1 MMELLSIIVPVYN
14 GEKHIDECIKSLTAQ
29 NYNNVQIIC
38 VNDGST
44 DCSNQLLE
52 KWTQAD
58 SRVEVYFQNNSGVSA
73 ARNTGLLYAKGDYI
87 TFVDCDDTVESNM
100 YTEMM
105 NQFYDDTVGMVHC
118 SYNKV
123 PLEGEKYCVGG
134 SGKITRVSG
143 SEMQECLIKGVRFTG
158 SPCTKIYKKNIIQDV
173 IFDRSI
179 KINEDV
185 WFNYCV
191 LNNIQDTIFMDCGFY
206 NYFEWNSGATK
217 TTVDKKIVDDCVKV
231 AEYIYREEKEKKLEK
246 AARNKY
252 FMALCNQYR
261 AYLYASREREQIA
274 NVIDEILSLGVS
286 VDNKYIY
293 NYKAMRLVPWI
304 YKRAYKIYDKIRK
317 PNWDV

>member
-1 MMELLSIIVPVYN
+1 MELLSIIVPVYN
-14 GEKHIDECIKSLTAQ
+14 GEKHIDECIKSLTTQ

-44 DCSNQLLE
+44 DRSNQLLE
-52 KWTQAD
+52 KWVQVD
-58 SRVEVYFQNNSGVSA
+58 SRVEVYFQNNSGVSV

-105 NQFYDDTVGMVHC
+105 NQFYDDAVGMVHC

-143 SEMQECLIKGVRFTG
+143 NEMQECLIKGIRFTG
-158 SPCTKIYKKNIIQDV
+158 SPCTKIYKKNNIRDV
-173 IFDRSI
+173 IFDRSL

-185 WFNYCV
+185 WFNYSV
-191 LNNIQDTIFMDCGFY
+191 LDNIKDTIFIDCGFY
-206 NYFEWNSGATK
+206 NYFEWKSGATK
-217 TTVDKKIVDDCVKV
+217 TTEDKKIVDDCVKV
-231 AEYIYREEKEKKLEK
+231 AKYIYKEQSGKKLEK
-246 AARNKY
+246 VARNKY

-274 NVIDEILSLGVS
+274 NVIDELLSLGVS

-304 YKRAYKIYDKIRK
+304 YKRGYKIYDKIRK

>member
-1 MMELLSIIVPVYN
+1 M
-14 GEKHIDECIKSLTAQ
+14 KT
-29 NYNNVQIIC
+29 
-38 VNDGST
+38 
-44 DCSNQLLE
+44 
-52 KWTQAD
+52 
-58 SRVEVYFQNNSGVSA
+58 GVSV

-143 SEMQECLIKGVRFTG
+143 NEMQECLIKGIRFTG
-158 SPCTKIYKKNIIQDV
+158 SPCTKIYKKNNIRDV
-173 IFDRSI
+173 IFDRSL

-185 WFNYCV
+185 WFNYSV
-191 LNNIQDTIFMDCGFY
+191 LDNIKDTIFIDCGFY
-206 NYFEWNSGATK
+206 NYFEWKSGATK
-217 TTVDKKIVDDCVKV
+217 TTEDKKIVDDCVKV
-231 AEYIYREEKEKKLEK
+231 AKYIYKEQSGKKLEK
-246 AARNKY
+246 VARNKY

-274 NVIDEILSLGVS
+274 NVIDELLSLGVS

-304 YKRAYKIYDKIRK
+304 YKRGYKIYDKIRK